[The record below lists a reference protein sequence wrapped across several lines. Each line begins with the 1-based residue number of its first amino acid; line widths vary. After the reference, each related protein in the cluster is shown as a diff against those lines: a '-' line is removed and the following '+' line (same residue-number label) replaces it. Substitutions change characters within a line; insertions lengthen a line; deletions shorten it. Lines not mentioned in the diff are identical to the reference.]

1 MLGINWE
8 GIWSPQLQILWD
20 FLLEKSQLHDV
31 KPQVKSQDILL
42 RALTRKRSPRQGLA
56 RQQYSGTVVQSAF
69 DVNPCSL
76 EKGPSIMCLCNHH
89 FVVPD

>member
-56 RQQYSGTVVQSAF
+56 RQQYSGTVVQWYSGAVRF
-69 DVNPCSL
+69 
-76 EKGPSIMCLCNHH
+76 
-89 FVVPD
+89 